1 MRRLR
6 TALATTTAACLLTAC
21 GGGGNPEPAPLPR
34 TSTPSPTATASAS
47 PTPPAMPAAAR
58 QKTKA
63 GAVAFTRHFMEV
75 LNYSGGSGETR
86 AFRGTFNA
94 LCTRCD
100 GIADGIEQTYS
111 LGGSYIGGEW
121 TPTRFKF
128 YSIQNDVAV
137 LDAYV
142 TFAAQQWKKRA
153 GATPQQFPESR
164 NNLKAFN
171 LRWTFRGWVV
181 SALDPD
187 A

>member
-6 TALATTTAACLLTAC
+6 TALATTTVACLITAC
-21 GGGGNPEPAPLPR
+21 GGGANPEPAPPPKAS
-34 TSTPSPTATASAS
+34 TSSPTASAS

-58 QKTKA
+58 KKTKA
-63 GAVAFTRHFMEV
+63 GAIAFARHFMEV
-75 LNYSGGSGETR
+75 LNYSGGNGDTHPLR
-86 AFRGTFNA
+86 QTFNG
-94 LCTRCD
+94 LCNRCD
-100 GIADGIEQTYS
+100 GIADGIDRTYA
-111 LGGSYIGGEW
+111 LGGSYTGGDW

-142 TFAAQQWKKRA
+142 TFAAQQWKQRA
-153 GATPQQFPESR
+153 GATPQQFEESR

-171 LRWTFRGWVV
+171 LRWTSEGWVV